1 MSENEAGDNKLEK
14 RDWLAEILLNA
25 TSERRK
31 INSIKLPG
39 EPDFKEKA
47 IRVDNQRFSSSVGDL
62 LGRVGDKIDSQPTA
76 APPLPAKKKGDADND
91 DHLRGTSPVRTW
103 SS

>member
-1 MSENEAGDNKLEK
+1 MSDNDTGEKMPEK

-47 IRVDNQRFSSSVGDL
+47 ARVDNQQFSSSVGDL
-62 LGRVGDKIDSQPTA
+62 LGRVGEKIDSLESS
-76 APPLPAKKKGDADND
+76 APPLPTKKSGNDDD

>member
-1 MSENEAGDNKLEK
+1 MSENDTGDDKLEK

-47 IRVDNQRFSSSVGDL
+47 SRVDNQRFSSSVGDL
-62 LGRVGDKIDSQPTA
+62 LDRVGDKIDSLGTA
-76 APPLPAKKKGDADND
+76 GPPLPTKKKGASD
-91 DHLRGTSPVRTW
+91 DDDQLRGTSPVRTW